1 MIFLFLIIN
10 IFKIKLIIMEN
21 GNGHRRMNFYHK
33 KSSRVGR
40 SSSMERPG
48 KFTSSLASAEFIE
61 GDYKLTDDVLY
72 ENKMKNKFEDDSH
85 DTILLNKYSTN
96 NNNENYFFH
105 SHNFLEALEKSKNYF
120 SQRNDLDNQVINNK
134 KYVYENQK
142 KLLNE
147 IQYLN
152 EEYKKEKI
160 KYKDLVDKINQ
171 KKFRENMFPNFTNNS
186 DISPE
191 ELKKNKEYISY
202 LENSIGKLEKE
213 NNELI
218 IMLNSRK
225 QETENHNNNNY
236 SYEEEQYYKL
246 FIKKEINR
254 LKELLVSFNNQTHN
268 QYYFNNDFENNF
280 TKESNQ
286 NNEKSEKNLS
296 FNEDNDLTIT
306 GEEYRVPEKIGN
318 NTNNN
323 NSNNKYMNPKNNLS
337 KKKEFCIPNNNIN
350 NNNNKNGNK
359 IGNNERNSNLTP
371 NEFII
376 NSTSHS
382 GMNNNQ
388 KTKSKIIY
396 GNINNH
402 KNQNN
407 NFKSQRTGSKKKK

>member
-1 MIFLFLIIN
+1 
-10 IFKIKLIIMEN
+10 MEN

-337 KKKEFCIPNNNIN
+337 KKKEFCIPNNNNIN

-407 NFKSQRTGSKKKK
+407 NFKSKRTGSKKKK